1 MPDAQP
7 VSNSAVIAGRII
19 SILVILFLLADGV
32 MKLVKPAFVV
42 AATVQL
48 GYAESMIAGIGT
60 ALLIST
66 ILYAIPRTA
75 ILGAILVT
83 GYLGGAVATNVRA
96 QQATFNVVFPVALGA
111 LVWLGLWLRD
121 SRLRSLIP
129 LTDPGPDQR

>member
-1 MPDAQP
+1 MPDAQS
-7 VSNSAVIAGRII
+7 VSKSAIIAGRII
-19 SILVILFLLADGV
+19 SILAILFLLADGV
-32 MKLVKPAFVV
+32 MKLAKPAFVV
-42 AATVQL
+42 EATVQL

-75 ILGAILVT
+75 ILGAILLT

-96 QQATFNVVFPVALGA
+96 QQVIFNIVFPAVFGA

-121 SRLRSLIP
+121 PRLRSLMP
-129 LTDPGPDQR
+129 LTDPGPDLR